1 MNAFKVAITTGSAM
15 VVGSTHAQR
24 SAFIVP
30 PLINEIILKAIS
42 PPERQILP
50 GTDIRSPSIKS
61 ENPLPV
67 GKLDDKEIEIVRFGS
82 IRNLGSGKVALTGGA
97 EIVGRGYRCLAD
109 SIEGDRKTEVYR
121 CVGNVRIIGIDS
133 TVTGESVTVN
143 FKTKTFFATY
153 GIAQISPNL
162 TGNQITGDA
171 FLKGKEA
178 SGTSQKIKGKECEF
192 TTCNETRPHFHLDSR
207 EAEIKPQKEV
217 IFRSVKLKI
226 LGGTIIELPIL
237 WIPLGERTF
246 KYLPQVGQTPDE
258 GLFIK
263 NTYGFPMRG
272 EDRGAVRL
280 DWMQKLGTGIGGNY
294 YYRNK
299 DSNGIAKLYGV
310 VGNINTVQLTN
321 QHEQRFGWGDLSFEN
336 DVQRANYLISPES
349 TLINTRANLKFKGN
363 TTIGFNRQE
372 QSTAGFSNFNQTLT
386 LNDQRKISGTNTNLD
401 MTLSRSG
408 GSAGAERQTLDVRF
422 QGNRETSLGTAS
434 LEYQR
439 TIPIGDVANFF
450 PASDRTPVVSLRSTS
465 KQLLGKK
472 EIPTLPFRTEV
483 NVGEYLDPILQ
494 SRISRG
500 VFDLNYNRQIKD
512 GGPWRWE
519 SNGGYRQSVYSDDTA
534 QYRLSFG
541 NTITYQLDKRMSA
554 NLRHSYLRPFGYSP
568 LAIDRT
574 GQNNLFTFDFSVNSN
589 SKSQFGL
596 QTGYDLIRADEG
608 QVPWQQIGIRS
619 DYRLGN
625 AFSLRTLS
633 TYDTFQQNWS
643 NVRIDT
649 TWQTPSL
656 SASLGARYDAINQ
669 RWANLNA
676 FIEGVEIGK
685 TRIGAVFN
693 YNGFT
698 NRFDSQQYNVVYDL
712 HCFEAILTVS
722 DFGTGFRAGQEIGF
736 FVRLKAIPFDTNF
749 GRGRRGQALGSGTGR
764 DF

>member
-1 MNAFKVAITTGSAM
+1 VKSLKIALATGSAM
-15 VVGSTHAQR
+15 IVSSSQAQYQTVALQKLLSEMIRKGSLPATKQ
-24 SAFIVP
+24 V
-30 PLINEIILKAIS
+30 
-42 PPERQILP
+42 LP
-50 GTDIRSPSIKS
+50 GSEIRPQVPKDTSK
-61 ENPLPV
+61 LPP
-67 GKLDDKEIEIVRFGS
+67 GDESDREIEIVRFGG
-82 IRNLGSGKVALTGGA
+82 IRNVGSGKIALTGGA

-109 SIEGDRKTEVYR
+109 SIEGDRNTEVYR
-121 CVGNVRIIGIDS
+121 CIGNVRIIGKDS

-143 FKTKTFFATY
+143 FKSKTFFATY

-162 TGNQITGDA
+162 VGNQITGDA

-178 SGTSQKIKGKECEF
+178 GGTSQKIKGKECEF
-192 TTCNETRPHFHLDSR
+192 TTCNETKPHFHLDSK
-207 EAEIKPQKEV
+207 EAELKPQKEI
-217 IFRSVKLKI
+217 IFKKVKLNI
-226 LGGTIIELPIL
+226 LGGTVIELPVL

-263 NTYGFPMRG
+263 NTYGFPMKG
-272 EDRGAVRL
+272 EDRGAIRL

-310 VGNINTVQLTN
+310 VGNINTVSLSN
-321 QHEQRFGWGDLSFEN
+321 QHEQRFNWGDLTLEN

-349 TLINTRANLKFKGN
+349 TLISTRANLRLKGN

-372 QSTAGFSNFNQTLT
+372 QATGGFSNFNQTLT
-386 LNDQRKISGTNTNLD
+386 LNDQRRFGGTNTSLD

-408 GSAGAERQTLDVRF
+408 GSIGAERQTLDVRF

-472 EIPTLPFRTEV
+472 EIATIPFRTEL
-483 NVGEYLDPILQ
+483 NVGEYLDPIQQ

-500 VFDLNYNRQIKD
+500 VFDLNYNRQVKD
-512 GGPWRWE
+512 AGPWKWD
-519 SNGGYRQSVYSDDTA
+519 SNGGYRQNVYSDDTA

-541 NTITYQLDKRMSA
+541 NTITYRVDKQISA

-574 GQNNLFTFDFSVNSN
+574 GQNNLFTFDLSVNAN

-596 QTGYDLIRADEG
+596 QTGYDLIRADQSE
-608 QVPWQQIGIRS
+608 VPWQQVGIRS
-619 DYRLGN
+619 DYRLSN

-633 TYDTFQQNWS
+633 TYDTFQQVWS

-649 TWQTPSL
+649 TWQTPTL
-656 SASLGARYDAINQ
+656 SASFGARYDAINQ
-669 RWANLNA
+669 KWANLNA
-676 FIEGVEIGK
+676 FIEGIEFGK

-698 NRFDSQQYNVVYDL
+698 NQFDSQQYNIVYDL